1 MHCKGKKT
9 SFGGKKSSFKRFD
22 NGGLTTTEKNE
33 KDQNVQNDK
42 KPAST
47 SATGS
52 PRILEPDALNKSL
65 VGLGTR
71 AGIATAGLVGYGL
84 YKGVKA
90 GVDAIRKSREPF
102 RQAIQDRKAQRRMDR
117 LELRGK
123 KAREKSDKLMF
134 GTDIDRKGLRKL
146 RKENR
151 QARRKK
157 FLFDKSDQLKTASTE
172 PKKAAAGIL
181 AMAAPLLKKA
191 AVSAVANVAAK
202 KLMPEKQAANGF
214 LTYIK
219 TFPTGS
225 RKIKKARTDFQKPN
239 VKNTNLKPM
248 KQTVKKLTKPKVT
261 ARF

>member
-33 KDQNVQNDK
+33 KDQNKPGDK

-65 VGLGTR
+65 VGLGTG

-102 RQAIQDRKAQRRMDR
+102 KQAIQDRKTQRRVDR
-117 LELRGK
+117 LQLR
-123 KAREKSDKLMF
+123 SDKAEMKSTGDL
-134 GTDIDRKGLRKL
+134 DRKSIRES
-146 RKENR
+146 RKEKR
-151 QARRKK
+151 QARRKQ
-157 FLFDKSDQLKTASTE
+157 FLLDKSEQLKAATE

-219 TFPTGS
+219 TLPTGS
-225 RKIKKARTDFQKPN
+225 RKVRKARTDFQKTN
-239 VKNTNLKPM
+239 IKNTNLKPM

>member
-9 SFGGKKSSFKRFD
+9 SFGGKKSSFKRFS
-22 NGGLTTTEKNE
+22 NGGLTTTEKNQ

-42 KPAST
+42 KPSST
-47 SATGS
+47 SSTGS

-65 VGLGTR
+65 VGLGTG

-84 YKGVKA
+84 YKGIKA
-90 GVDAIRKSREPF
+90 GVDAIRKPREPF
-102 RQAIQDRKAQRRMDR
+102 RQAIQDRKAQRRIDR
-117 LELRGK
+117 LELRASK
-123 KAREKSDKLMF
+123 ADFKARGFQKEGREIIK
-134 GTDIDRKGLRKL
+134 RK
-146 RKENR
+146 RKEMR
-151 QARRKK
+151 QERRKK
-157 FLFDKSDQLKTASTE
+157 FLKDKSEQLKTAATQN
-172 PKKAAAGIL
+172 KTAAAGIL

-261 ARF
+261 ARL

>member
-33 KDQNVQNDK
+33 KDQNKQSDK

-65 VGLGTR
+65 VGLGTG

-102 RQAIQDRKAQRRMDR
+102 RQAIQDRKAQRRADR
-117 LELRGK
+117 LMLRADKADYKAAGMGK
-123 KAREKSDKLMF
+123 EGRKIIRE
-134 GTDIDRKGLRKL
+134 T
-146 RKENR
+146 RKEMR

-157 FLFDKSDQLKTASTE
+157 FLQDKAMQLSNASAE
-172 PKKAAAGIL
+172 AKPKKAAAGIL
-181 AMAAPLLKKA
+181 AVAAPLLKKA
-191 AVSAVANVAAK
+191 AVSAVANMAVK
-202 KLMPEKQAANGF
+202 KLMPEKKAANGF
-214 LTYIK
+214 LAYIK
-219 TFPTGS
+219 TLPTGS
-225 RKIKKARTDFQKPN
+225 RKVRKIRTDFAKTN

-248 KQTVKKLTKPKVT
+248 KPVKKLTKPNIK

>member
-33 KDQNVQNDK
+33 KDQNKQSDK

-65 VGLGTR
+65 VGLGTG

-102 RQAIQDRKAQRRMDR
+102 KQAIQDRKTQRRVDR
-117 LELRGK
+117 LQLR
-123 KAREKSDKLMF
+123 SDKAEMKSTGDL
-134 GTDIDRKGLRKL
+134 DRKSIRQK
-146 RKENR
+146 RKEKR
-151 QARRKK
+151 QARRKQ
-157 FLFDKSDQLKTASTE
+157 FLLDKSEQLKAATE
-172 PKKAAAGIL
+172 PKTAAAGIL

-219 TFPTGS
+219 TFPTGP